1 MSSPTMF
8 QDLESPPGSS
18 QEDQRALQIALE
30 LSNLGLLGAG
40 DDDSSTSSYD
50 EITKSKKS
58 QNMTEC
64 VPVPSSEHVAE
75 IVGRQGCKI
84 KALRAKTST
93 YIKTPVRGEE
103 PVFVVTGRKEDVAMA
118 RREIQSAAEHFTQI
132 RATRNKTIVQANNSA
147 PVPGLVQPM
156 APTPG
161 NASPTDLSSPGTIT
175 LQVRVPYRVVG
186 LVVGPKGATIKRI
199 QQQTHTYIVT
209 PSRDKEPVFEVTG
222 LPENVEKAKEE
233 IEAHI
238 AARTGSQHRDIDDD
252 FASNGTVV
260 GSPASFSSRTTSA
273 FTPYRANPM
282 MGQSR
287 PDMPDAGFRYGLH
300 RMDNPFFS
308 QMNTA
313 YSKYQHISNQQQ
325 NPMLGVGQNG
335 GLNLYAQNVR
345 SHMDLLDAGEA
356 LASRNP
362 MAFEAP
368 SHQAPTSTWPEFTD
382 QMSFPIFSTAETT
395 SPFVQSSSSSISPQ
409 LPFSGPMRLSPTLSD
424 HDFPSGQHLPPT
436 SLQSPL
442 PVSRP
447 PIQRVGSDSVDST
460 GSSIDF
466 PAIGSG
472 LGKSLSNGINI
483 ESGYS
488 SGGSTDSQTS
498 GSPVENLCGLGNLR
512 TVSPPRVCVMCNE
525 GSVMAALVP
534 CGHNLFC
541 YDCAQKAA
549 ASSSQCPCCNQ
560 TATMALL
567 IKTEP
572 A

>member
-1 MSSPTMF
+1 MSCSPTMF
-8 QDLESPPGSS
+8 QELEAPPGSG

-30 LSNLGLLGAG
+30 LSNLGLLGTG

-132 RATRNKTIVQANNSA
+132 RATRNKAGVPNTVA
-147 PVPGLVQPM
+147 PVPGLAHPM
-156 APTPG
+156 TVSSG
-161 NASPTDLSSPGTIT
+161 NSSPTDLTSPGTIT

-199 QQQTHTYIVT
+199 QQQSHTYIVT

-238 AARTGSQHRDIDDD
+238 AARTGSQHRDVDDD

-260 GSPASFSSRTTSA
+260 GSPASFAARNQSA
-273 FTPYRANPM
+273 FTPYRNSPLM
-282 MGQSR
+282 SQNR
-287 PDMPDAGFRYGLH
+287 PDLGDASFRFP
-300 RMDNPFFS
+300 MQPIDNPFFS
-308 QMNTA
+308 NYQIPG
-313 YSKYQHISNQQQ
+313 YSKFSQATNQQ
-325 NPMLGVGQNG
+325 NTLMDMTQNG
-335 GLNLYAQNVR
+335 ALNMYAQNTT
-345 SHMDLLDAGEA
+345 SPIDQLDTHPDQITSNA
-356 LASRNP
+356 LGFDAS
-362 MAFEAP
+362 AAP
-368 SHQAPTSTWPEFTD
+368 ATSWALGDYNNGPL
-382 QMSFPIFSTAETT
+382 SFPIFSSA
-395 SPFVQSSSSSISPQ
+395 SDASITQVPLNGAV
-409 LPFSGPMRLSPTLSD
+409 LPSRLSPTFSD
-424 HDFPSGQHLPPT
+424 SDFPLALQPAQSV
-436 SLQSPL
+436 QSPMSNL
-442 PVSRP
+442 SRP
-447 PIQRVGSDSVDST
+447 PMRRVGSDSVDST
-460 GSSIDF
+460 GSSIHSLDF
-466 PAIGSG
+466 GNV
-472 LGKSLSNGINI
+472 LHKTVSNGINI

-488 SGGSTDSQTS
+488 SGSTTDSQTS
-498 GSPVENLCGLGNLR
+498 GSPVENICGILGNMR
-512 TVSPPRVCVMCNE
+512 TASPPRVCMMCHE

-541 YDCAQKAA
+541 YECANNAA
-549 ASSSQCPCCNQ
+549 LNSARCPCCNE
-560 TATMALL
+560 TATLALR

-572 A
+572 VA

>member
-1 MSSPTMF
+1 MSSSPTMF
-8 QDLESPPGSS
+8 QELESPPGSA

-30 LSNLGLLGAG
+30 LSNLGLLGTA

-132 RATRNKTIVQANNSA
+132 RATRNKAGVPNTVAA
-147 PVPGLVQPM
+147 VPGLPHPM
-156 APTPG
+156 SVSSG
-161 NASPTDLSSPGTIT
+161 NSSPTDLTSPGTIT

-199 QQQTHTYIVT
+199 QQQSHTYIVT

-238 AARTGSQHRDIDDD
+238 AARTGSQHRDVDDD

-260 GSPASFSSRTTSA
+260 GSPASFAARTQSA
-273 FTPYRANPM
+273 FTPYRANSVLT
-282 MGQSR
+282 QNR
-287 PDMPDAGFRYGLH
+287 PELGFTIPQV
-300 RMDNPFFS
+300 DNPFFS
-308 QMNTA
+308 NYQIPG
-313 YSKYQHISNQQQ
+313 YSKFSQATNPQ
-325 NPMLGVGQNG
+325 NTLIDMAQNG
-335 GLNLYAQNVR
+335 ALNMYAQSNT
-345 SHMDLLDAGEA
+345 SPLDQLDTHPDQITSNTMGFD
-356 LASRNP
+356 AST
-362 MAFEAP
+362 AP
-368 SHQAPTSTWPEFTD
+368 PTSWALGDYNSPSL
-382 QMSFPIFSTAETT
+382 SFPIFSSASSTTT
-395 SPFVQSSSSSISPQ
+395 SLSPQ
-409 LPFSGPMRLSPTLSD
+409 VSLNGAVLPSRLSPTFSD
-424 HDFPSGQHLPPT
+424 SDFPLGPLQPT
-436 SLQSPL
+436 SSIQSPL
-442 PVSRP
+442 SNMTRP
-447 PIQRVGSDSVDST
+447 LMRRVGSDSMDST
-460 GSSIDF
+460 GSSIHSLDF
-466 PAIGSG
+466 SS
-472 LGKSLSNGINI
+472 SLHKTVSNGINI
-483 ESGYS
+483 NAESGYS
-488 SGGSTDSQTS
+488 SGSTTDSQTS
-498 GSPVENLCGLGNLR
+498 GSPVENICGVLTNMR
-512 TVSPPRVCVMCNE
+512 TASPSRVCMMCHE

-541 YDCAQKAA
+541 YECAHNAA
-549 ASSSQCPCCNQ
+549 LTSARCPCCNEP
-560 TATMALL
+560 ATLALR
-567 IKTEP
+567 IRTEP
-572 A
+572 VA